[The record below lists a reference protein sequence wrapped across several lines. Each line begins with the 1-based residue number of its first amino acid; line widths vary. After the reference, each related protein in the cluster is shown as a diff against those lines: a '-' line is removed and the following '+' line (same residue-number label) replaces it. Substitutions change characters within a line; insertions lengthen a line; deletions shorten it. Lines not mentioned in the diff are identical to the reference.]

1 MVLVILIVSISGSM
15 NVNPLDSVK
24 LIVGNPI
31 SLIQSPT
38 GGGVSAPTVPYHSPP
53 YRGQLD
59 IEIQHRDSLDLTE
72 DRTEGEDLLTT
83 FYKRLDDGRYVTM
96 GSGDFSAV
104 HINTDNLLYF
114 TVQPLRGSD
123 LYVSPMRMA
132 DNNLNPRIIDFDYV
146 DVTQDG
152 ISEWIFAV
160 DISGLPIPISG
171 MGAPRI
177 TLFTLS
183 YDEGNMF
190 LNSPSDFEVYPNN
203 SINNIRWELDVPP
216 EQAVAIN
223 RVQLIFDTTDTSL
236 INEKNSWIKVPY
248 IDNLELQEMDK
259 IMLVDKIIYRFQ
271 LGNTLGFANYLSTDS
286 NADPSHDMT
295 ARIHTFLE
303 EGDEL
308 GITLEISAITPDESF
323 YTVSDKVNLIST
335 SEKIPSEQE
344 ILDLAQEMT
353 LEQLEEINWILNN
366 TEK

>member
-1 MVLVILIVSISGSM
+1 MAIVVLVVSISGSM
-15 NVNPLDSVK
+15 NVNPLDPIS

-31 SLIQSPT
+31 SLIQTPT
-38 GGGVSAPTVPYHSPP
+38 GGGVSAPTVPYNSPS

-83 FYKRLDDGRYVTM
+83 FYKKLDDGRYVTM
-96 GSGDFSAV
+96 GSGDFSALHV
-104 HINTDNLLYF
+104 NSNDLLYF
-114 TVQPLRGSD
+114 TVQPIRGSD

-152 ISEWIFAV
+152 IREWIFAV
-160 DISGLPIPISG
+160 DISGLPIPIAG
-171 MGAPRI
+171 MGAPHI

-223 RVQLIFDTTDTSL
+223 RVQLIFDTTDSSL
-236 INEKNSWIKVPY
+236 INEKSSSIKVPY
-248 IDNLELQEMDK
+248 IKNCCELPDMDK
-259 IMLVDKIIYRFQ
+259 IILADKIIYRFQ

-295 ARIHTFLE
+295 ARIHTYLE

-308 GITLEISAITPDESF
+308 SVTLEVSAITPDESF
-323 YTVSDKVNLIST
+323 YTISDKVTLISVG
-335 SEKIPSEQE
+335 S
-344 ILDLAQEMT
+344 L
-353 LEQLEEINWILNN
+353 
-366 TEK
+366 

>member
-1 MVLVILIVSISGSM
+1 MAIVVLIVSISGSM

-31 SLIQSPT
+31 SIIQSPT

-83 FYKRLDDGRYVTM
+83 FYKKLNDGRYVTM

-104 HINTDNLLYF
+104 HVNSDNLLYF

-132 DNNLNPRIIDFDYV
+132 DNNLNPRIIHFDYV

-160 DISGLPIPISG
+160 DISGLPMPISG

-190 LNSPSDFEVYPNN
+190 LNSPSDFKVYHEN
-203 SINNIRWELDVPP
+203 SINNIRWEIEIPP

-223 RVQLIFDTTDTSL
+223 KVELIFDTTDSAI
-236 INEKNSWIKVPY
+236 INEGNSWIRIPY
-248 IDNLELQEMDK
+248 IDNLELTEMDK
-259 IMLVDKIIYRFQ
+259 TITANSMIYSFEIGSD
-271 LGNTLGFANYLSTDS
+271 LANADYISTEA

-295 ARIHTFLE
+295 ARIHVYLE

-308 GITLEISAITPDESF
+308 GVTLKIRAITTEESF
-323 YTVSDKVNLIST
+323 YSISDKVTLIAT
-335 SEKIPSEQE
+335 SSE
-344 ILDLAQEMT
+344 L
-353 LEQLEEINWILNN
+353 
-366 TEK
+366 